1 MALSAE
7 VEQELL
13 VKVGKEATDAT
24 KKEIA
29 KVEKELSE
37 IKAEVSKG
45 FLTQK
50 QFDEITAEKLDP
62 INKTLKS
69 LEETTREQ
77 GIKMT
82 AALEKAEG
90 GKTKTIEQFLMEQGD
105 AIKEAKATGKFLEF
119 TGTQLK
125 AAGVMT
131 VASTIPTASPY
142 APGIGGSPLEL
153 FDLKRNPNFIT
164 SKIDLGRTDQ
174 SRLAWANELAVEG
187 APTQVAEGAVKPLTN
202 HTFEIATS
210 VAKKIAAHVE
220 ITEEVEQDLPQM
232 ATLARRMLQDDVIRF
247 FDDSIQVDVLA
258 AARAYNITGL
268 NAKIKLANYWDA
280 IGAMMGQIGFY
291 NYNPNTVAINWL
303 TNVILNAEKAAD
315 GVYLIPP
322 SKDEINAMKVYANKL
337 LVDYALV
344 GDLSQYKV
352 DIYKDYTL
360 KIGLINDDLIRNK
373 FAMVGEMRYHSY
385 ISEARKNGIVYASL
399 PAVQAQILKPAV

>member
-1 MALSAE
+1 MPLGAE
-7 VEQELL
+7 VESELL
-13 VKVGKEATDAT
+13 VKVGKEATEAT
-24 KKEIA
+24 KKEMA
-29 KVEKELSE
+29 KVEKELSDL
-37 IKAEVSKG
+37 KSEVAKG
-45 FLTQK
+45 YLTQK
-50 QFDEITAEKLDP
+50 QFDEITAEKLEP
-62 INKTLKS
+62 INNTLKQ
-69 LEETTREQ
+69 LEETSREQ
-77 GIKMT
+77 GKKMT

-90 GKTKTIEQFLMEQGD
+90 GKTKTLEQFLLEQGD
-105 AIKEAKATGKFLEF
+105 AIKHAMENGKYIEY

-131 VASTIPTASPY
+131 VASTVPTPSPY
-142 APGIGGSPLEL
+142 APGIGGGPLEL

-174 SRLAWANELAVEG
+174 SRLAWTNELAVEG
-187 APTQVAEGAVKPLTN
+187 SPSLVEEGAVKPLTN

-220 ITEEVEQDLPQM
+220 MTDEVEQDLPQM

-291 NYNPNTVAINWL
+291 NYTPNTVAINWL
-303 TNVILNAEKAAD
+303 TNVMLNAEKATD

-337 LVDYALV
+337 AVDYALV

-352 DIYKDYTL
+352 DIYKDYTF
-360 KIGLINDDLIRNK
+360 KVGWINDDFVRNK
-373 FAMVGEMRYHSY
+373 KAMVGEMRYHSY
-385 ISEARKNGIVYASL
+385 ISEARKNGIAYASL
-399 PAVQAQILKPAV
+399 PAVVAQINKPIV